1 MLYQGIPLIGN
12 YNVVNM
18 IPASTAATA
27 SSNLASDVVSL
38 KKYFAIDN
46 VIQFSTHAAAGV
58 LTVYKSSDLTT
69 NSTQAIAF
77 KYYYSTQ
84 ASVDTLSTEYTATST
99 GVTLGTVDNAMYVFR
114 VTQEDLIS
122 STGGL
127 SATTNL
133 THPNMYYT
141 ITGSTGQTVAGIG
154 LMSGA
159 RYVRQPMP
167 TAIS

>member
-1 MLYQGIPLIGN
+1 MQFQGDPIIGEYNIVNLIPPTTN
-12 YNVVNM
+12 
-18 IPASTAATA
+18 ATG
-27 SSNLASDVVSL
+27 SSNLASDVVAL
-38 KKYFAIDN
+38 KKYFRLDTIVN
-46 VIQFSTHAAAGV
+46 FSTHAAAGV

-84 ASVDTLSTEYTATST
+84 ASVDTLSTQYSATST
-99 GVTLGTVDNAMYVFR
+99 GVTLGTLDNAMYVFS

-127 SATTNL
+127 SGTTDL
-133 THPNMYYT
+133 THPNTYFT
-141 ITGSTGQTVAGIG
+141 ITGSTGQTVSAVG
-154 LMSGA
+154 LMSGY
-159 RYVRQPMP
+159 RYLRQPMP

>member
-1 MLYQGIPLIGN
+1 MLYQGTPIIGN
-12 YNVVNM
+12 FNVVNL
-18 IPASTAATA
+18 IPPTTNATG
-27 SSNLASDVVSL
+27 SSNLASDVVAL
-38 KKYFAIDN
+38 KKYFALDA
-46 VIQFSTHAAAGV
+46 VIQFSTHADAGI

-69 NSTQAIAF
+69 NSTQPIAF

-84 ASVDTLSTEYTATST
+84 ASVDTLSTEYTATSS

-127 SATTNL
+127 SGTTDVS
-133 THPNMYYT
+133 HPNVYFT
-141 ITGSTGQTVAGIG
+141 ITESTGQTVSALG

-159 RYVRQPMP
+159 RYTRQPMP
-167 TAIS
+167 TAIA

>member
-1 MLYQGIPLIGN
+1 MLYQGTPIIGN
-12 YNVVNM
+12 FNVVNL
-18 IPASTAATA
+18 IPPTTNATG
-27 SSNLASDVVSL
+27 SSNLASDVVAL
-38 KKYFAIDN
+38 KKYFALDTI
-46 VIQFSTHAAAGV
+46 ISFSTHADAGV
-58 LTVYKSSDLTT
+58 LTVYKSSDLTA
-69 NSTQAIAF
+69 NSTHNIAF

-84 ASVDTLSTEYTATST
+84 ASVDTLSTEYTATAT
-99 GVTLGTVDNAMYVFR
+99 GITLGTVDNAMYVFR

-133 THPNMYYT
+133 THPNVYFT
-141 ITGSTGQTVAGIG
+141 ITDSTGQTVSAIG
-154 LMSGA
+154 LMSGS

>member
-1 MLYQGIPLIGN
+1 MQYQGTPIIGN

-18 IPASTAATA
+18 IPPSTAATG

-46 VIQFSTHAAAGV
+46 IITFSTHAAAGV

-69 NSTQAIAF
+69 NSTNNIPF

-84 ASVDTLSTEYTATST
+84 ASVDTLSTEYSATST
-99 GVTLGTVDNAMYVFR
+99 GVSLGTDSNAIFAFR

-127 SATTNL
+127 SGTTNL
-133 THPNMYYT
+133 SHPNVYFT
-141 ITGSTGQTVAGIG
+141 ITGSTGHTVSAVG
-154 LMSGA
+154 LMSGY
-159 RYVRQPMP
+159 RYLRQPMP